1 MAMGPAKTSK
11 KTSSNSKVGGFFRKI
26 KEEIKLV
33 TWPTK
38 DEVIK
43 STTTVIMVTIIVGV
57 CVYAAD
63 RLFGAGFRTFILK
76 Q

>member
-11 KTSSNSKVGGFFRKI
+11 KSSPNSKVGGFLSKI
-26 KEEIKLV
+26 REEIKLV

-43 STTTVIMVTIIVGV
+43 STTTVIMVTIIVAI

-63 RLFGAGFRTFILK
+63 NLFGAGFRTFILK